1 LSERTPWFFL
11 VINYRKA
18 TFQHR
23 DRERFK
29 SATWDSTPCFLPLIA
44 VGGLV
49 GVRNTEKD
57 PQNIFNISI
66 QALALISGAR
76 QLF

>member
-1 LSERTPWFFL
+1 
-11 VINYRKA
+11 
-18 TFQHR
+18 
-23 DRERFK
+23 
-29 SATWDSTPCFLPLIA
+29 LPLIA

-49 GVRNTEKD
+49 GVRILKKI

-76 QLF
+76 LLF